1 MASRRCYATVSRDAS
16 LQRGGGVSPLRP
28 GRIRA
33 GAGPRLRAR
42 GRHGRRGGGDRRRRR
57 RHLRQPRGARH
68 RAPRGN
74 RRLIRVVPVRRDP
87 LHWSAGAAR
96 RSIHVGGRRRGI
108 GSELHLGRS
117 ARCLLPR
124 APLGNGGARRD
135 RQIRAGDARRRPGR
149 RLGRRCRPRHCDLRF
164 GGSGRERP
172 EHRRRLRSG
181 GRGGTPP
188 TPQARGVHAQ
198 LRRSSGHAAAPHNPR
213 GPVAVGR
220 KRLRRAGYGGRR
232 GGTRHGGPRP
242 DRIRRPLRRDERVA
256 VHSRCEPGARSP
268 ASRLRVPGGRR
279 ARRETPHGAAMDAVI
294 ERRPPNWGR
303 VGRRL
308 LAWVLIGIPVL
319 LAVALVAS
327 ADARYL
333 ARAGVEEAGIL
344 LKRRAIAKLVADP
357 KTDPALR
364 QRLQLVLAARA
375 YAADSLGLLVGET
388 YTSYVNVGRDTLL
401 LVLSASRR
409 DRLREHVWR
418 FPIVGA
424 VPYKG
429 FFDFTA
435 ARRAATDL
443 ERDGL
448 DTYLRP
454 AGAFSTLGYFSD
466 PLLST
471 VMERD
476 TMELVA
482 TVIHEL
488 AHSTLYL
495 KSQTPFNESF
505 ASFVGYRGAQAFF
518 RSRGDTLDARRAVA
532 RWRDERTLDQLYAE
546 LARRLD
552 SAYAEAPTGPA
563 LERARATLFAWARAQ
578 LTGPIG
584 QSLETYDWRWFARA
598 PLNNAVVIA
607 QRLYRMNLNL
617 FEEVY
622 VHSKADLKETIRAI
636 QVRVFTQPGTD
647 PYKALYSRPGLPA
660 DD

>member
-1 MASRRCYATVSRDAS
+1 
-16 LQRGGGVSPLRP
+16 
-28 GRIRA
+28 
-33 GAGPRLRAR
+33 
-42 GRHGRRGGGDRRRRR
+42 
-57 RHLRQPRGARH
+57 
-68 RAPRGN
+68 
-74 RRLIRVVPVRRDP
+74 
-87 LHWSAGAAR
+87 
-96 RSIHVGGRRRGI
+96 
-108 GSELHLGRS
+108 
-117 ARCLLPR
+117 
-124 APLGNGGARRD
+124 
-135 RQIRAGDARRRPGR
+135 
-149 RLGRRCRPRHCDLRF
+149 
-164 GGSGRERP
+164 
-172 EHRRRLRSG
+172 
-181 GRGGTPP
+181 
-188 TPQARGVHAQ
+188 
-198 LRRSSGHAAAPHNPR
+198 
-213 GPVAVGR
+213 
-220 KRLRRAGYGGRR
+220 
-232 GGTRHGGPRP
+232 
-242 DRIRRPLRRDERVA
+242 
-256 VHSRCEPGARSP
+256 
-268 ASRLRVPGGRR
+268 
-279 ARRETPHGAAMDAVI
+279 MDAVI

-333 ARAGVEEAGIL
+333 ARAGVEEARIL

-364 QRLQLVLAARA
+364 QRLQLVRAARA

-435 ARRAATDL
+435 ARRAAADL

-448 DTYLRP
+448 DTHLRP

-488 AHSTLYL
+488 AHNTLYL

-518 RSRGDTLDARRAVA
+518 RSRGDTLDAKRAAA
-532 RWRDERTLDQLYAE
+532 RWRDERILDQLYAE

-552 SAYAEAPTGPA
+552 SAYAEGPTGAA

-578 LTGPIG
+578 LTGPVG

-636 QVRVFTQPGTD
+636 QVRVFTQPGQD
-647 PYKALYSRPGLPA
+647 PYEALYSRGGG
-660 DD
+660 

>member
-1 MASRRCYATVSRDAS
+1 
-16 LQRGGGVSPLRP
+16 
-28 GRIRA
+28 
-33 GAGPRLRAR
+33 
-42 GRHGRRGGGDRRRRR
+42 
-57 RHLRQPRGARH
+57 
-68 RAPRGN
+68 
-74 RRLIRVVPVRRDP
+74 
-87 LHWSAGAAR
+87 
-96 RSIHVGGRRRGI
+96 
-108 GSELHLGRS
+108 
-117 ARCLLPR
+117 
-124 APLGNGGARRD
+124 
-135 RQIRAGDARRRPGR
+135 
-149 RLGRRCRPRHCDLRF
+149 
-164 GGSGRERP
+164 
-172 EHRRRLRSG
+172 
-181 GRGGTPP
+181 
-188 TPQARGVHAQ
+188 
-198 LRRSSGHAAAPHNPR
+198 
-213 GPVAVGR
+213 
-220 KRLRRAGYGGRR
+220 
-232 GGTRHGGPRP
+232 
-242 DRIRRPLRRDERVA
+242 
-256 VHSRCEPGARSP
+256 
-268 ASRLRVPGGRR
+268 
-279 ARRETPHGAAMDAVI
+279 MDAVI
-294 ERRPPNWGR
+294 ERRPPNWAR

-308 LAWVLIGIPVL
+308 LAWVLIGVPVV
-319 LAVALVAS
+319 LAAALVAS

-333 ARAGVEEAGIL
+333 ARAGVEEARIL
-344 LKRRAIAKLVADP
+344 LKRRSIAKLLANP

-388 YTSYVNVGRDTLL
+388 YTTYANVGRDTLL

-409 DRLREHVWR
+409 DRLREYVWH

-429 FFDFTA
+429 FFDFAA
-435 ARRAATDL
+435 ARGAAAEL

-471 VMERD
+471 VIERD

-488 AHSTLYL
+488 AHNTLYV

-518 RSRGDTLDARRAVA
+518 RSRGDTVDAKRAVA
-532 RWRDERTLDQLYAE
+532 RWRDERRLDLFYAE

-552 SAYAEAPTGPA
+552 SAYAEGPSGPA
-563 LERARATLFAWARAQ
+563 LERTRATVFAWARTQ
-578 LTGPIG
+578 LTGPVG

-622 VHSKADLKETIRAI
+622 LHSNADLKETIRAI
-636 QVRVFTQPGTD
+636 QIRVFTQPGQD
-647 PYKALYSRPGLPA
+647 PYEALYSRGGG
-660 DD
+660 

>member
-1 MASRRCYATVSRDAS
+1 MA
-16 LQRGGGVSPLRP
+16 
-28 GRIRA
+28 
-33 GAGPRLRAR
+33 
-42 GRHGRRGGGDRRRRR
+42 GDRRRERFRGPGSRGRR
-57 RHLRQPRGARH
+57 GRPRRGRARPHRLRRPLHGHERVALHRGRERGAR
-68 RAPRGN
+68 
-74 RRLIRVVPVRRDP
+74 
-87 LHWSAGAAR
+87 WGA
-96 RSIHVGGRRRGI
+96 
-108 GSELHLGRS
+108 
-117 ARCLLPR
+117 
-124 APLGNGGARRD
+124 
-135 RQIRAGDARRRPGR
+135 
-149 RLGRRCRPRHCDLRF
+149 
-164 GGSGRERP
+164 
-172 EHRRRLRSG
+172 
-181 GRGGTPP
+181 
-188 TPQARGVHAQ
+188 
-198 LRRSSGHAAAPHNPR
+198 
-213 GPVAVGR
+213 
-220 KRLRRAGYGGRR
+220 
-232 GGTRHGGPRP
+232 
-242 DRIRRPLRRDERVA
+242 
-256 VHSRCEPGARSP
+256 P

-294 ERRPPNWGR
+294 ERRPPNWRR

-308 LAWVLIGIPVL
+308 LAWVLIGVPIL
-319 LAVALVAS
+319 LVVALVAS

-333 ARAGVEEAGIL
+333 ARAGIEEARIL
-344 LKRRAIAKLVADP
+344 LKRRAIAKLVADS
-357 KTDPALR
+357 KTDPTLR
-364 QRLQLVLAARA
+364 QRLRLLLGARA

-388 YTSYVNVGRDTLL
+388 FTTYVDVGRDTLL

-409 DRLREHVWR
+409 DRLREHTWH

-429 FFDFTA
+429 FFDFTT
-435 ARRAATDL
+435 ARRAAAEL

-471 VMERD
+471 IMERD

-495 KSQTPFNESF
+495 KSQTAFNESF

-518 RSRGDTLDARRAVA
+518 RSRGDTLDARRAAA

-552 SAYAEAPTGPA
+552 SAYAAGPTGPA
-563 LERARATLFAWARAQ
+563 LERTRATLFGWARAQ
-578 LTGPIG
+578 LTGPVG

-617 FEEVY
+617 FEDVY
-622 VHSKADLKETIRAI
+622 VHTRADLKETIRTI
-636 QVRVFTQPGTD
+636 QIRVFTLPGQD
-647 PYKALYSRPGLPA
+647 PYEALYSRGGG
-660 DD
+660 

>member
-1 MASRRCYATVSRDAS
+1 
-16 LQRGGGVSPLRP
+16 
-28 GRIRA
+28 
-33 GAGPRLRAR
+33 
-42 GRHGRRGGGDRRRRR
+42 
-57 RHLRQPRGARH
+57 
-68 RAPRGN
+68 
-74 RRLIRVVPVRRDP
+74 
-87 LHWSAGAAR
+87 
-96 RSIHVGGRRRGI
+96 
-108 GSELHLGRS
+108 
-117 ARCLLPR
+117 
-124 APLGNGGARRD
+124 
-135 RQIRAGDARRRPGR
+135 
-149 RLGRRCRPRHCDLRF
+149 
-164 GGSGRERP
+164 
-172 EHRRRLRSG
+172 
-181 GRGGTPP
+181 
-188 TPQARGVHAQ
+188 
-198 LRRSSGHAAAPHNPR
+198 
-213 GPVAVGR
+213 
-220 KRLRRAGYGGRR
+220 
-232 GGTRHGGPRP
+232 
-242 DRIRRPLRRDERVA
+242 
-256 VHSRCEPGARSP
+256 
-268 ASRLRVPGGRR
+268 
-279 ARRETPHGAAMDAVI
+279 MDAVI

-308 LAWVLIGIPVL
+308 LAWVLIGVPLVV
-319 LAVALVAS
+319 AVALVAS
-327 ADARYL
+327 ADARYI
-333 ARAGVEEAGIL
+333 ARAGVEEARIL
-344 LKRRAIAKLVADP
+344 FKRRAIAKLVADP
-357 KTDPALR
+357 KSDPALR

-388 YTSYVNVGRDTLL
+388 YTTYVNVGRDTLL
-401 LVLSASRR
+401 LVLSASR
-409 DRLREHVWR
+409 H
-418 FPIVGA
+418 
-424 VPYKG
+424 
-429 FFDFTA
+429 
-435 ARRAATDL
+435 
-443 ERDGL
+443 
-448 DTYLRP
+448 TYLRP

-488 AHSTLYL
+488 AHNTLYL

-622 VHSKADLKETIRAI
+622 VHSRADLKETIRAI
-636 QVRVFTQPGTD
+636 QVRVFTQPGQD
-647 PYKALYSRPGLPA
+647 PYEALYSRGGG
-660 DD
+660 